1 MDNNRGGHMPT
12 RSKAE
17 YEKRL
22 LNEIQDLPES
32 EITKILKLIH
42 FLKAEIFGK
51 EKREEEDLQLFW
63 KSFGSWK
70 DERPPEEIIREV
82 YESRKSTSR
91 DIQL

>member
-1 MDNNRGGHMPT
+1 MPT

-42 FLKAEIFGK
+42 FLKAEIFEK
-51 EKREEEDLQLFW
+51 EKRE
-63 KSFGSWK
+63 
-70 DERPPEEIIREV
+70 
-82 YESRKSTSR
+82 
-91 DIQL
+91 